1 MAFKN
6 SLSVCTPI
14 ECESVGEMLA
24 SMKRAEAEG
33 ADLAEL
39 RLDSLSFS
47 HDSEVEKLIKHRT
60 LPSIVSFRYLSWH
73 CCAQYI
79 LHSTASDIY
88 VFHVNTHFFLKAS
101 REHYFL

>member
-6 SLSVCTPI
+6 SISVCTPI

-60 LPSIVSFRYLSWH
+60 LPSIVSF
-73 CCAQYI
+73 
-79 LHSTASDIY
+79 
-88 VFHVNTHFFLKAS
+88 
-101 REHYFL
+101 